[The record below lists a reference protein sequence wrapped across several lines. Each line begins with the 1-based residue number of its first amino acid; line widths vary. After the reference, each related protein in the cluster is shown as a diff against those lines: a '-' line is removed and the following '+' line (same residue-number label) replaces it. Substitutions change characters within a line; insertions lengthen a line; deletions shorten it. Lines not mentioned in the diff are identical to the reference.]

1 MTLDSWG
8 LNKGGW
14 IMGKAAKKPSGFAEF
29 DSLAK
34 KLVAVPKEE
43 LDRHLAK
50 KKATKK
56 K

>member
-1 MTLDSWG
+1 
-8 LNKGGW
+8 
-14 IMGKAAKKPSGFAEF
+14 MGKAAKKPSGFAEF

>member
-1 MTLDSWG
+1 MTLDLWDW
-8 LNKGGW
+8 NKEVW
-14 IMGKAAKKPSGFAEF
+14 SMGKAAKKPSGFAEF

-34 KLVAVPKEE
+34 KLVAVPKDE

>member
-1 MTLDSWG
+1 MTRDSWD
-8 LNKGGW
+8 LNKGVCDV
-14 IMGKAAKKPSGFAEF
+14 GKAAKKPSGFAEF

-43 LDRHLAK
+43 LDKHLAK

>member
-8 LNKGGW
+8 SNKGFE

-43 LDRHLAK
+43 LDKHLAK

>member
-8 LNKGGW
+8 SNEGLKV
-14 IMGKAAKKPSGFAEF
+14 MGKAAKKPSGFAEF

>member
-1 MTLDSWG
+1 M
-8 LNKGGW
+8 

-43 LDRHLAK
+43 LNRHLEK